1 MAGLE
6 RLSKAVAVLIAVLIV
21 LNVVAKLWWG
31 VVLLVLLFVAQLF
44 FIWTRYRARRRAA

>member
-6 RLSKAVAVLIAVLIV
+6 RMSKAIAVVIAVLIV
-21 LNVVAKLWWG
+21 LNAVAKLWWA
-31 VVLLVLLFVAQLF
+31 VVALAVLFVAQLF